1 MKFLILRSYGDFM
14 ILLSS
19 LKSSNNNDVKYIY
32 ISKHL
37 KNLYN
42 SLSIKPETNFY
53 FNFIDF
59 NIKTGILPLFTNKL
73 FFKIENLYTII
84 NIRKFIIKNNLSNE
98 VIYLEQKRKL
108 FFFNLFIHVKT
119 NYIHKNNKNIYD
131 SYFNLFQTEYI
142 YTKSTKIN
150 NNIVIFPDSRKKDKM
165 LSNYFI
171 DKLQYSLN
179 NYYITIARFDKKQNN
194 SNNIYYSNFDELISI
209 IDKADL
215 IISSDSLPAHLA
227 QYFEKP
233 HFIMYNNNIN
243 HEWVTPFSN
252 INNTFYITKDVDRVV
267 THINKLIC

>member
-1 MKFLILRSYGDFM
+1 MNFLILRSYGDFM

-19 LKSSNNNDVKYIY
+19 LKSSNNNDVKYLY

-42 SLSIKPETNFY
+42 SLSIKSKTNFH

-59 NIKTGILPLFTNKL
+59 NIKPGILPLFTNKF

-84 NIRKFIIKNNLSNE
+84 NIRKFIINNSLNNE
-98 VIYLEQKRKL
+98 IIYLEQKRKL

-119 NYIHKNNKNIYD
+119 NYIHKNDKNIYD

-150 NNIVIFPDSRKKDKM
+150 NSIVIFPDSRKKDKI

-179 NYYITIARFDKKQNN
+179 NYNITIARFDKKKNN
-194 SNNIYYSNFDELISI
+194 SNNIYYTNFDELISI

-227 QYFEKP
+227 QYLEKP

-243 HEWVTPFSN
+243 HEWVTPFSK